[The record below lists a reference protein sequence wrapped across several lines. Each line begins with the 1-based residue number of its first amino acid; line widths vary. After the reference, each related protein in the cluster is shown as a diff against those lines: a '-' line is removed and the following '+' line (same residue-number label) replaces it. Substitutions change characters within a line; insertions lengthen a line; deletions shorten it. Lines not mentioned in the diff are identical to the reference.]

1 MSTVFTGVRRGDV
14 ALAAVMTGL
23 GAALMAMNATAGPD
37 EAVRI
42 DSHSWLSLPL
52 FAAATLPLLWR
63 RRNMAAVLGV
73 TALAL
78 VAHIVAF
85 GWLVRCGAGLPLSFA
100 LAYSAGRLLSRRDAL
115 LGLAGVVGI
124 QFLVLVK
131 DSAAGL
137 DIIWATAIIAAAVWG
152 VGQWLHGRSA
162 ARVSEGSPVRIG
174 AGV

>member
-14 ALAAVMTGL
+14 ALAVVLTGL
-23 GAALMAMNATAGPD
+23 GVFAMAMNATSGPD
-37 EAVRI
+37 VDVRI
-42 DSHSWLSLPL
+42 DSHSWLSVPL
-52 FAAATLPLLWR
+52 FAAATLPVLWR
-63 RRNMAAVLGV
+63 RRSMLAVLGV
-73 TALAL
+73 TVLAL
-78 VAHIVAF
+78 VAHVVAF

-137 DIIWATAIIAAAVWG
+137 DIIWATVLIAAAVWG

-162 ARVSEGSPVRIG
+162 ARVSAGAPVRVG